1 MAFTEQKQEVKDA
14 LLKTA
19 EQTIS
24 SHRLLRGG
32 EKVLAAVS
40 GGADSLCM
48 LHLLWRLRE
57 KLSLS
62 LCVGHVNHLLRDEA
76 AEDARYVGEV
86 AENLGLPFEVV
97 EFDVK
102 ALAREKKLSIEDAAR
117 QARYQALEEMAE
129 RMKADCIALG
139 HTADDQVETILLNFL
154 RGGGPEGLA
163 GMPVS
168 RKTAAGRKIIRP
180 LIGVKKTETEAY
192 CQEVGLAPRLD
203 ATNLELLARR
213 NRIRHQLL
221 PLLREEQPALDKVL
235 LRQAE
240 IFRAE
245 DEFLRDLAETA
256 LEEASIEKGPEKIV
270 LSVDKLT
277 GLSLPLARR
286 VVREA
291 LRCLRK
297 GRLPLSLEQVERVL
311 DLAHHGSTGKRL
323 SLGDELV
330 AEKEYEKLVLSRSA
344 TEPIRRG
351 PAPPPDSAG
360 QKEEA
365 CALLGIPGE
374 VEFAGMRLKAERI
387 DRSKIAD
394 LRADESGQIAFL
406 DSAKVTAA
414 EALAVRF
421 PRPGDRFI
429 PLGASGQMK
438 LSDFFINL
446 KVPRSQRLKTPLV
459 CCNEQIVWV
468 VGHRIDDR
476 FKVNTETREVVR
488 LEVIQANKGE
498 WS

>member
-1 MAFTEQKQEVKDA
+1 M
-14 LLKTA
+14 
-19 EQTIS
+19 
-24 SHRLLRGG
+24 
-32 EKVLAAVS
+32 
-40 GGADSLCM
+40 
-48 LHLLWRLRE
+48 
-57 KLSLS
+57 
-62 LCVGHVNHLLRDEA
+62 
-76 AEDARYVGEV
+76 
-86 AENLGLPFEVV
+86 
-97 EFDVK
+97 
-102 ALAREKKLSIEDAAR
+102 
-117 QARYQALEEMAE
+117 
-129 RMKADCIALG
+129 
-139 HTADDQVETILLNFL
+139 
-154 RGGGPEGLA
+154 
-163 GMPVS
+163 
-168 RKTAAGRKIIRP
+168 
-180 LIGVKKTETEAY
+180 
-192 CQEVGLAPRLD
+192 
-203 ATNLELLARR
+203 ELLARR